1 MFALISSAII
11 LFYVKEHFN
20 DPKSNQGYICWRLK
34 TVSRQSKHHSS
45 RIARSSATFD
55 NEGSR
60 GPTAHRANWDH
71 LEKQLEDDQCKEAIS
86 SMNHCGEKDQI
97 FEKMKL
103 SFKHRQQLIHD
114 AVKSNTVFSFF
125 PRFLDNKGLVSQVKS
140 SQVK

>member
-11 LFYVKEHFN
+11 LFYVKEHFY

-45 RIARSSATFD
+45 RIARSSATSD
-55 NEGSR
+55 NEGSG

-86 SMNHCGEKDQI
+86 FMNHCAEKDQV

-103 SFKHRQQLIHD
+103 TFKHRQQLIHD
-114 AVKSNTVFSFF
+114 AVKSNTVFSVF
-125 PRFLDNKGLVSQVKS
+125 PRFLDIKGLVRYR
-140 SQVK
+140 